1 MSITAGRPDG
11 TTRTGCRASGIGG
24 PASFP
29 GPDVQRRP
37 QGNGPRTRCT
47 IQHREAPSSFHRAVL
62 SDLAPTGERPT
73 PDVLPGT
80 GFPHP
85 VPNRRNKS
93 TPTAAVETPGG
104 AAAVHAESTAVSD
117 RFVVV
122 GRQVRAAQAQR
133 LPPVGPGQNS
143 AVPPET
149 RYVVVDHAPRRL
161 PEALLSHPITHQS
174 HIPHP
179 FSFRTGAAAAA
190 PSAGEHRVAS
200 PPGQ

>member
-73 PDVLPGT
+73 ADVLHGN

-93 TPTAAVETPGG
+93 TTTAAVETPGG

-122 GRQVRAAQAQR
+122 
-133 LPPVGPGQNS
+133 
-143 AVPPET
+143 
-149 RYVVVDHAPRRL
+149 DHAPPRL
-161 PEALLSHPITHQS
+161 PAALLSHPSPTRATSRTPLRFGPALLHRLRQQENTGSS
-174 HIPHP
+174 H
-179 FSFRTGAAAAA
+179 R
-190 PSAGEHRVAS
+190 
-200 PPGQ
+200 